1 MDSLTETLEL
11 CRRVTSGYRP
21 ALRNSPVA
29 DCTRRFELLPL
40 RYAAVG
46 GNPAQRARLPKLP
59 GYLNPFQEVGELTH
73 SSYAIRPLRE
83 GFLYLLIKRHSAAA
97 YEWHSQ
103 YRVAPNGSLLYISAD
118 APWEPAPSAGNLDEV
133 VRGFGW
139 TITLYDL
146 DDIQELRPLFSP
158 SPLTS
163 RMLDNYRL
171 LEDEY
176 RSSLP
181 AIDIARFI
189 QPSDAPPQPHVLKHD
204 QLGWVADFKAQDDP
218 QLQALLNLQPFNS
231 NQIVSPHASRQALAP
246 LIDQTKPRGAA
257 IVIEDA
263 IGITQELNAWRNAA
277 VEDVKV
283 KWLQRTV
290 EPGVDNERRL
300 LVAQSFLEIEK
311 LYPQM
316 VADRIVQREVMAET
330 IRNQP
335 FIHPEIYAFSE
346 RANRQADAHDEQMK
360 PHLAQF
366 ERDVRAK
373 VQARQDAGEFSK
385 KFDEKYGHLVDRQA
399 MHNQLESFEQVMQ
412 QAQQAAEDRAKDHA
426 RWVISERLLQA
437 LDRYDN
443 ADLVNGLAFAEQTG
457 QCVIGMELSQWGSTV
472 LDHWWRSDVA
482 DRANLAMRGITYNQ
496 EDLREELAALLE
508 AAKAAPAS
516 SETSFTLAEGLAKR
530 AHAAANAF
538 NRINALYEELQKGNS
553 TASIGLYAWYVAL
566 GRQVLRTAAPNSMDR
581 ALHQGL
587 RLTLFASVHEAAL
600 DIRLGEAARNG
611 EVLSPQRSAGQVSR
625 YLDQAWAEGLM
636 QADSKK
642 SDFYK
647 VRAAG
652 VVCLIEGML
661 MAFKAR
667 ELPDSDARVKTE
679 LMAAA
684 MTTAAAGFEIGASYV
699 DQVVTRYGANSV
711 TGRGA
716 AAAVGKLKLWGASLA
731 GMGGLILAWWDYTD
745 GSRYLNDSQSSDNR
759 NSTYKSVG
767 LAITYY
773 ARATATIVL
782 SLAEFG
788 TAVAIAKPLFDHL
801 SRSSQSKLVQLLS
814 RSASTLAK
822 KLGTQAARILLSRLV
837 LGAFWLGLVLT
848 IIIFIFEDDA
858 LEKWCKR
865 STFRVKKN
873 AKVYDTQ
880 EELVELH
887 SAFGEV
893 L

>member
-1 MDSLTETLEL
+1 MDSLSKTLDL
-11 CRRVTSGYRP
+11 CRHITEGYRP
-21 ALRNSPVA
+21 ALRSSPVA

-40 RYAAVG
+40 RYAAIG

-59 GYLNPFQEVGELTH
+59 GYLSPFQDVGELTN

-83 GFLYLLIKRHSAAA
+83 GFLYLLIKRHSEPA
-97 YEWHSQ
+97 YQWHSQ

-118 APWEPAPSAGNLDEV
+118 APWAPAPSASNMAEII
-133 VRGFGW
+133 RGFGW

-158 SPLTS
+158 SPLTP

-171 LEDEY
+171 LDDEY

-204 QLGWVADFKAQDDP
+204 QLGWVADFKAQGDAD
-218 QLQALLNLQPFNS
+218 LQALLDLQPFN
-231 NQIVSPHASRQALAP
+231 NDQIVSPHASRQALAP
-246 LIDQTKPRGAA
+246 LANQTKPRGAA

-277 VEDVKV
+277 VDEVKTQ
-283 KWLQRTV
+283 WLQREV

-316 VADRIVQREVMAET
+316 VADRIVKQAVMAENV
-330 IRNQP
+330 RHQP
-335 FIHPEIYAFSE
+335 FVHAEIYTFSE
-346 RANRQADAHDEQMK
+346 RARQQADAHDEQMK
-360 PHLAQF
+360 PHLAKF
-366 ERDVRAK
+366 ESDVRAK
-373 VQARQDAGEFSK
+373 VQARQEAGEFSK
-385 KFDEKYGHLVDRQA
+385 KFEQKYGHLIDRQA
-399 MHNQLESFEQVMQ
+399 MHDQLEGFEQAMQ
-412 QAQQAAEDRAKDHA
+412 QAQHAAEERAKDHA

-443 ADLVNGLAFAEQTG
+443 ADLINGLAFAEQTG
-457 QCVIGMELSQWGSTV
+457 QCVIGMELSEWGATV

-482 DRANLAMRGITYNQ
+482 DRDNLAMRGITYNQ
-496 EDLREELAALLE
+496 DDIREELAALRE
-508 AAKAAPAS
+508 AAKAEPPSES
-516 SETSFTLAEGLAKR
+516 SFVLRESLAR
-530 AHAAANAF
+530 QAHIAAGAF
-538 NRINALYEELQKGNS
+538 GRINALYEELQNRSS

-566 GRQVLRTAAPNSMDR
+566 GRQVLRTGAPNSVDR
-581 ALHQGL
+581 ALHHGL
-587 RLTLFASVHEAAL
+587 RLTLFASVHESAV
-600 DIRLGEAARNG
+600 DFRLGEAARNG
-611 EVLSPQRSAGQVSR
+611 QPLDPQRSAGQVSR

-636 QADSKK
+636 QADSKN

-652 VVCLIEGML
+652 LVCLLEGML

-699 DQVVTRYGANSV
+699 DQVVTRYGAKSV

-716 AAAVGKLKLWGASLA
+716 AAVLGRLKLWGASLA
-731 GMGGLILAWWDYTD
+731 GTGGLVLSWWDFVDAAEHYRYAQNSAAGHSTKKSRILALAYS
-745 GSRYLNDSQSSDNR
+745 SRAL
-759 NSTYKSVG
+759 
-767 LAITYY
+767 
-773 ARATATIVL
+773 ATITL
-782 SLAEFG
+782 SLAEAG
-788 TAVAIAKPLFDHL
+788 SAVATAKPFFDSL
-801 SRSSQSKLVQLLS
+801 SRNTQNKIVKM
-814 RSASTLAK
+814 LAK
-822 KLGTQAARILLSRLV
+822 SMAALASKLGTQAARLLLTRLI
-837 LGAFWLGLVLT
+837 LGAFWVGLVIT
-848 IIIFIFEDDA
+848 IIIYIFEDDA

-865 STFRVKKN
+865 SCFQLGKKSN
-873 AKVYDTQ
+873 HYEEY
-880 EELVELH
+880 EELSKLH
-887 SAFGEV
+887 AAFSEV
-893 L
+893 I

>member
-1 MDSLTETLEL
+1 MDSLSETLEL
-11 CRRVTSGYRP
+11 CRRITSGYRP

-59 GYLNPFQEVGELTH
+59 SYLSPFQEVGELTH

-83 GFLYLLIKRHSAAA
+83 GFLYLLIKRHSAPA

-118 APWEPAPSAGNLDEV
+118 APWEPAPLTGNLDDII
-133 VRGFGW
+133 RSFGW

-158 SPLTS
+158 SPLTP
-163 RMLDNYRL
+163 RLLDNYRL

-176 RSSLP
+176 RNSLP

-204 QLGWVADFKAQDDP
+204 QLNWVADFKAQDDAD
-218 QLQALLNLQPFNS
+218 LQALLDLQPFN
-231 NQIVSPHASRQALAP
+231 NDQIVSPHASRLALAP
-246 LIDQTKPRGAA
+246 PVNQTKPRGAA

-277 VEDVKV
+277 VDDVKT
-283 KWLQRTV
+283 KWLERTV
-290 EPGVDNERRL
+290 EPGVDNERKL

-316 VADRIVQREVMAET
+316 VAEEIVKREVMAEKV
-330 IRNQP
+330 RNQLHL
-335 FIHPEIYAFSE
+335 HPEIYLFSE
-346 RANRQADAHDEQMK
+346 RARQQADAHDERLK
-360 PHLAQF
+360 PHMAQF
-366 ERDVRAK
+366 ERGVRSK
-373 VQARQDAGEFSK
+373 VQARQDAGEFRK
-385 KFDEKYGHLVDRQA
+385 RFDQKYGHLVDRQA
-399 MHNQLESFEQVMQ
+399 MHDQLDGFEQAMQ
-412 QAQQAAEDRAKDHA
+412 HAQQAAEDRANDHT
-426 RWVISERLLQA
+426 RWVVSERLLQA

-443 ADLVNGLAFAEQTG
+443 ADLINGLAFAEQTG
-457 QCVIGMELSQWGSTV
+457 QCVIGMELSEGGTKV

-482 DRANLAMRGITYNQ
+482 DRGNLAIRGITYNQ

-508 AAKAAPAS
+508 AAKSEPPSAS
-516 SETSFTLAEGLAKR
+516 SFALPEALAR
-530 AHAAANAF
+530 QAHAAANAF
-538 NRINALYEELQKGNS
+538 GRINTLYEQMQAQSS

-566 GRQVLRTAAPNSMDR
+566 GRQVLRTATPNSMDR

-587 RLTLFASVHEAAL
+587 RLTLFASVHETAV
-600 DIRLGEAARNG
+600 DIRLSEAARSGQPIN
-611 EVLSPQRSAGQVSR
+611 PQRSAGQVSR

-636 QADSKK
+636 QARN

-647 VRAAG
+647 VRVSG
-652 VVCLIEGML
+652 LVCLLEGML

-679 LMAAA
+679 LLAAA
-684 MTTAAAGFEIGASYV
+684 MTTAAAGFEVGASYV
-699 DQVVTRYGANSV
+699 DQVVARYGANSV

-716 AAAVGKLKLWGASLA
+716 AAALGRLKLWGASLA
-731 GMGGLILAWWDYTD
+731 VTGGFVLAWWDFADAAQQLIYRQQNLTKHSTKKP
-745 GSRYLNDSQSSDNR
+745 GTLALAYASRAL
-759 NSTYKSVG
+759 
-767 LAITYY
+767 
-773 ARATATIVL
+773 ATITI
-782 SLAEFG
+782 SLAEAG
-788 TAVAIAKPLFDHL
+788 TAIAIAKPLFDHL
-801 SRSSQSKLVQLLS
+801 SQNAKTKLVRMMTTS
-814 RSASTLAK
+814 MGALAN
-822 KLGTQAARILLSRLV
+822 KLGTQAARLLLARLV
-837 LGAFWLGLVLT
+837 LGAFWIGVILT
-848 IIIFIFEDDA
+848 LIIYILEDDA

-865 STFRVKKN
+865 SCFRTHKN
-873 AKVYDTQ
+873 IKPYEEQ
-880 EELVELH
+880 EELSALH
-887 SAFGEV
+887 TAIGEV

>member
-1 MDSLTETLEL
+1 MDSLNETLEL
-11 CRRVTSGYRP
+11 CRRITSGYRP

-59 GYLNPFQEVGELTH
+59 GYLSPFQDVGELTH

-83 GFLYLLIKRHSAAA
+83 GFLYLLIKRHSAPA

-103 YRVAPNGSLLYISAD
+103 YRVAPNGSLLYISSD
-118 APWEPAPSAGNLDEV
+118 APWEPAPSAGNLDEIL
-133 VRGFGW
+133 RGFGW

-158 SPLTS
+158 SPLTP

-171 LEDEY
+171 LDDEY

-181 AIDIARFI
+181 TIDIARFI

-204 QLGWVADFKAQDDP
+204 QLNWVADFKAQDDAD
-218 QLQALLNLQPFNS
+218 LQALLDLQPFN
-231 NQIVSPHASRQALAP
+231 NDQIVSPHASRQALAP
-246 LIDQTKPRGAA
+246 LVNHSKPRGAA

-277 VEDVKV
+277 VEDVKTQ
-283 KWLQRTV
+283 WLARTV
-290 EPGVDNERRL
+290 EPGVDNERKL

-316 VADRIVQREVMAET
+316 MAEQIVKREVMAEKV
-330 IRNQP
+330 RNQP
-335 FIHPEIYAFSE
+335 HLHPEIYLFSE
-346 RANRQADAHDEQMK
+346 RASQQADAHDERMK

-366 ERDVRAK
+366 EREVRSK
-373 VQARQDAGEFSK
+373 VQARQDAGEFRK
-385 KFDEKYGHLVDRQA
+385 RFDKKYGHLVDRQA
-399 MHNQLESFEQVMQ
+399 MHDQLDGFEQAMQ
-412 QAQQAAEDRAKDHA
+412 HAQQAAEDRAKDHA
-426 RWVISERLLQA
+426 RWVVSERLLQA

-443 ADLVNGLAFAEQTG
+443 ADLISGLAFAEQTG
-457 QCVIGMELSQWGSTV
+457 QCVIGMELSEGGTKV

-482 DRANLAMRGITYNQ
+482 DRGNLAIRGITYNQ

-508 AAKAAPAS
+508 AAKSEPPSAS
-516 SETSFTLAEGLAKR
+516 SFALPEALAR
-530 AHAAANAF
+530 QAHAAANAF
-538 NRINALYEELQKGNS
+538 GRINTLYEQMQAQSS

-566 GRQVLRTAAPNSMDR
+566 GRQVLRTATPNSMDR

-587 RLTLFASVHEAAL
+587 RLTLFASVHEAAV
-600 DIRLGEAARNG
+600 DIRLSEAARSG
-611 EVLSPQRSAGQVSR
+611 QAIDPQRSAGQVSR

-636 QADSKK
+636 QARN

-647 VRAAG
+647 VRVSG
-652 VVCLIEGML
+652 LVCLLEGML

-679 LMAAA
+679 LLAAA
-684 MTTAAAGFEIGASYV
+684 MTTAAAGFEVGASYV
-699 DQVVTRYGANSV
+699 DQVVARYGANSV

-716 AAAVGKLKLWGASLA
+716 AAALGRLKLWGASLA
-731 GMGGLILAWWDYTD
+731 GTGGLVLAWWDYSD
-745 GSRYLNDSQSSDNR
+745 SSRHLKELQGTSKSHPA
-759 NSTYKSVG
+759 YKSG
-767 LAITYY
+767 ILAFTYVT
-773 ARATATIVL
+773 RATATIAL
-782 SLAEFG
+782 SLAELG
-788 TAVAIAKPLFDHL
+788 SAIAIAKPLFDHL
-801 SRSSQSKLVQLLS
+801 SKNSRSKIIHTLS
-814 RSASTLAK
+814 RSASVLAG
-822 KLGTQAARILLSRLV
+822 KLGTQAARLLLARLV
-837 LGAFWLGLVLT
+837 LGAFWLGLVMT
-848 IIIFIFEDDA
+848 VIILILEDDA

-865 STFRVKKN
+865 STYRINKD
-873 AKVYDTQ
+873 ADAYDIND
-880 EELVELH
+880 ELPALH
-887 SAFGEV
+887 SAFSEV
-893 L
+893 I

>member
-1 MDSLTETLEL
+1 MDSLKETLEL
-11 CRRVTSGYRP
+11 CRRITSGYRP

-59 GYLNPFQEVGELTH
+59 GYLSPFQEVGELTH

-83 GFLYLLIKRHSAAA
+83 GFLYLLIKRHSAPA

-118 APWEPAPSAGNLDEV
+118 APWEPAPLTGNLDDII
-133 VRGFGW
+133 RSFGW

-158 SPLTS
+158 SPLTP
-163 RMLDNYRL
+163 RLLDNYRL

-176 RSSLP
+176 RNSLP

-204 QLGWVADFKAQDDP
+204 QLNWVADFKAQNDAD
-218 QLQALLNLQPFNS
+218 LQALLDLQPFN
-231 NQIVSPHASRQALAP
+231 NDQIVSPHASRQALAP
-246 LIDQTKPRGAA
+246 LVNHSKPRGAA

-277 VEDVKV
+277 VEDVKTQ
-283 KWLQRTV
+283 WLARTV
-290 EPGVDNERRL
+290 EPGVDNERKL

-316 VADRIVQREVMAET
+316 VAEQIVKREVMAEKV
-330 IRNQP
+330 RNQP
-335 FIHPEIYAFSE
+335 HLHPEIYLFSE
-346 RANRQADAHDEQMK
+346 RANQQADAHDERMK

-366 ERDVRAK
+366 EREVRSK
-373 VQARQDAGEFSK
+373 VQARQDAGEFRK
-385 KFDEKYGHLVDRQA
+385 RFDQKYGHLVDRQA
-399 MHNQLESFEQVMQ
+399 MHDQLDGFEQAMQ
-412 QAQQAAEDRAKDHA
+412 HAQQAAEDRAKDHT
-426 RWVISERLLQA
+426 RWVVSERLLQA

-443 ADLVNGLAFAEQTG
+443 ADLINGLAFAEQTG
-457 QCVIGMELSQWGSTV
+457 QCVIGMELSEGGTKV

-482 DRANLAMRGITYNQ
+482 DRRNLAMRGISYNQ
-496 EDLREELAALLE
+496 DDIREELAALIE
-508 AAKAAPAS
+508 AAKAEPP
-516 SETSFTLAEGLAKR
+516 SEFNYTLAEGLAKR

-538 NRINALYEELQKGNS
+538 GRMNALYEELQKRNNS
-553 TASIGLYAWYVAL
+553 ASIGLYGWFVAL
-566 GRQVLRTAAPNSMDR
+566 GRQVLRSGAPNSADR
-581 ALHQGL
+581 ALHHGL
-587 RLTLFASVHEAAL
+587 RLALFASVHETAV
-600 DIRLGEAARNG
+600 DVRLSEAARSGQPVN
-611 EVLSPQRSAGQVSR
+611 SIRSGGQIAR

-636 QADSKK
+636 QADSQK

-652 VVCLIEGML
+652 LVCLLEGML

-679 LMAAA
+679 LLAAA
-684 MTTAAAGFEIGASYV
+684 MTTAAAGFEVGASYV
-699 DQVVTRYGANSV
+699 DQVAIRYGAKSV

-716 AAAVGKLKLWGASLA
+716 AATLGRLKLWGAALA
-731 GMGGLILAWWDYTD
+731 GTGGFVLAWWDFAD
-745 GSRYLNDSQSSDNR
+745 GAENFKAASA
-759 NSTYKSVG
+759 STKSWT
-767 LAITYY
+767 LAGAYHT
-773 ARATATIVL
+773 RAMATLTL
-782 SLAEFG
+782 SIGELG
-788 TAVAIAKPLFDHL
+788 TAIAIAKPFFDYL
-801 SRSSQSKLVQLLS
+801 SHNAKTKFARMLASSMGE
-814 RSASTLAK
+814 LAK
-822 KLGTQAARILLSRLV
+822 KLGTQAARLLLARLV
-837 LGAFWLGLVLT
+837 VGAFWIGLILT
-848 IIIFIFEDDA
+848 IAIYLLEDDA
-858 LEKWCKR
+858 LEKWCR
-865 STFRVKKN
+865 RCCFRIRKT
-873 AKVYDTQ
+873 AKPYEEH
-880 EELVELH
+880 EELKELH
-887 SAFGEV
+887 SAFSEV

>member
-11 CRRVTSGYRP
+11 CRRITTGYRP

-59 GYLNPFQEVGELTH
+59 GYLNPFQDVGELTH

-118 APWEPAPSAGNLDEV
+118 APWEPAPSTGNLDEIM
-133 VRGFGW
+133 RGFGW
-139 TITLYDL
+139 TISLYDL
-146 DDIQELRPLFSP
+146 DNIQELRPLYSP
-158 SPLTS
+158 SPLTL

-189 QPSDAPPQPHVLKHD
+189 QPSEAPPQPHVLKHD
-204 QLGWVADFKAQDDP
+204 QLGWVADFKAQDDSD
-218 QLQALLNLQPFNS
+218 LQALLDLQPFNS
-231 NQIVSPHASRQALAP
+231 DQIVSPHASRQALAP
-246 LIDQTKPRGAA
+246 QVNQTKPRGAA

-263 IGITQELNAWRNAA
+263 IGISQELNAWRNAA
-277 VEDVKV
+277 VDDVKV

-316 VADRIVQREVMAET
+316 LADRIVKREVMAET
-330 IRNQP
+330 VRNQP
-335 FIHPEIYAFSE
+335 YTHPEIYAFSE
-346 RANRQADAHDEQMK
+346 RARQQADAHDERMK

-366 ERDVRAK
+366 EREVRAK

-385 KFDEKYGHLVDRQA
+385 EFDQKYGHLVDRQA
-399 MHNQLESFEQVMQ
+399 MRDQLESFEQAMQ

-426 RWVISERLLQA
+426 RWLISERLLQA

-443 ADLVNGLAFAEQTG
+443 ADLINGLAFAEQTG
-457 QCVIGMELSQWGSTV
+457 QCVIGMELSEWGASV
-472 LDHWWRSDVA
+472 WDHWWRSDVA
-482 DRANLAMRGITYNQ
+482 GRGNLAMRGITYNQ
-496 EDLREELAALLE
+496 EDLREALAALLQ
-508 AAKAAPAS
+508 AAKAEPPSAFD
-516 SETSFTLAEGLAKR
+516 FTLAEGLAKR

-538 NRINALYEELQKGNS
+538 GRINALYEELQKANS

-566 GRQVLRTAAPNSMDR
+566 SRQVLRTGAPNNVDR

-587 RLTLFASVHEAAL
+587 RLTLFASVHEAAV
-600 DIRLGEAARNG
+600 DVRLGDAARNG
-611 EVLSPQRSAGQVSR
+611 QVLNPQRSAGQVSR

-636 QADSKK
+636 QADSNK

-652 VVCLIEGML
+652 VVCLLEGML

-699 DQVVTRYGANSV
+699 DQVVTRYGTNSV

-716 AAAVGKLKLWGASLA
+716 AATVGRLKLWGASLA
-731 GMGGLILAWWDYTD
+731 GMGGLIFAWWDYAD
-745 GSRYLNDSQSSDNR
+745 ADRYFREAQGKESRVR
-759 NSTYKSVG
+759 TNS
-767 LAITYY
+767 LANAYRI
-773 ARATATIVL
+773 RGTATIVL
-782 SLAEFG
+782 GLAEAG
-788 TAVAIAKPLFDHL
+788 TAIAIAKTVFDSL
-801 SRSSQSKLVQLLS
+801 SHNAKTKFGRMLATSMG
-814 RSASTLAK
+814 TLAK
-822 KLGTQAARILLSRLV
+822 KLGTNAARLLLSRLV
-837 LGAFWLGLVLT
+837 LGAFWVSLALT
-848 IIIFIFEDDA
+848 VVIYLLEDDS

-865 STFRVKKN
+865 SCFRIGKTSKL
-873 AKVYDTQ
+873 YEEH
-880 EELVELH
+880 EELKYLH
-887 SAFGEV
+887 SAFREV
-893 L
+893 I

>member
-1 MDSLTETLEL
+1 MDSLTDTLDL
-11 CRRVTSGYRP
+11 CRRITTGYRP

-59 GYLNPFQEVGELTH
+59 GYLSPFQEVAALTH

-83 GFLYLLIKRHSAAA
+83 GFLYLLIKRHSAPAH
-97 YEWHSQ
+97 EWHSQ

-118 APWEPAPSAGNLDEV
+118 APWEPAPSAGNLEDI
-133 VRGFGW
+133 VRAFGW

-158 SPLTS
+158 SPLTP

-181 AIDIARFI
+181 AIDIAGFI

-204 QLGWVADFKAQDDP
+204 QLNWVADFKAQDDAD
-218 QLQALLNLQPFNS
+218 LQALLDQQPFN
-231 NQIVSPHASRQALAP
+231 NAQIVSPHASRQALAP
-246 LIDQTKPRGAA
+246 PMNQTKPRGAA

-263 IGITQELNAWRNAA
+263 LGITQELNAWRNAA
-277 VEDVKV
+277 VDEVKTH
-283 KWLQRTV
+283 WLQRVV
-290 EPGVDNERRL
+290 EPGVDNERKL

-316 VADRIVQREVMAET
+316 MAERIVKREVMAEAV
-330 IRNQP
+330 RKQP
-335 FIHPEIYAFSE
+335 VTPVDFYGFTDHA
-346 RANRQADAHDEQMK
+346 RQQADAHDARMK
-360 PHLAQF
+360 PHLAQY
-366 ERDVRAK
+366 EREVRAK

-385 KFDEKYGHLVDRQA
+385 KFDQKYGHLVDRQA
-399 MHNQLESFEQVMQ
+399 MHDQLAGFEQAMQ
-412 QAQQAAEDRAKDHA
+412 QAQQAAEDRAKDHT
-426 RWVISERLLQA
+426 RWLLSERLLQA

-443 ADLVNGLAFAEQTG
+443 ADLINGLAFAEQTG
-457 QCVIGMELSQWGSTV
+457 QCVIGMELSEWGATV

-482 DRANLAMRGITYNQ
+482 HRGNLAMRGITYNQ
-496 EDLREELAALLE
+496 VDIREALAALLE
-508 AAKAAPAS
+508 AAKAEPA
-516 SETSFTLAEGLAKR
+516 SETSFTLRESLAR
-530 AHAAANAF
+530 QAHIAANAF
-538 NRINALYEELQKGNS
+538 ARINTLYEELQSRNS

-566 GRQVLRTAAPNSMDR
+566 GRQVLRTGAPSSVDR
-581 ALHQGL
+581 ALHHGL
-587 RLTLFASVHEAAL
+587 RLTLFASVHETAV
-600 DIRLGEAARNG
+600 DIRLGEAARSGQPLN
-611 EVLSPQRSAGQVSR
+611 PQRSGAQVAR

-636 QADSKK
+636 QANN

-652 VVCLIEGML
+652 LVCLLEGML

-679 LMAAA
+679 LFAAA

-716 AAAVGKLKLWGASLA
+716 AVTLGRLKLWGGSLA
-731 GMGGLILAWWDYTD
+731 GMGGLVLAWWDFADAAEHFKYRQD
-745 GSRYLNDSQSSDNR
+745 GANRDNKNNSDI
-759 NSTYKSVG
+759 
-767 LAITYY
+767 LAPAY
-773 ARATATIVL
+773 AMRALATIAL
-782 SLAEFG
+782 SLTEIG
-788 TAVAIAKPLFDHL
+788 TAIAIAKPFFDYL
-801 SRSSQSKLVQLLS
+801 SHSAKTKFVRMLAKSMGVLS
-814 RSASTLAK
+814 K
-822 KLGTQAARILLSRLV
+822 KLGTQASRLILSRLI
-837 LGAFWLGLVLT
+837 LGFFWVGIVLT
-848 IIIFIFEDDA
+848 LIIYLFEDDA

-865 STFRVKKN
+865 SCFRMGRYSR
-873 AKVYDTQ
+873 AYEEQ
-880 EELVELH
+880 EELGALH
-887 SAFGEV
+887 SAFSEV

>member
-1 MDSLTETLEL
+1 MDSLSKTLDL
-11 CRRVTSGYRP
+11 CRDITESYRP

-29 DCTRRFELLPL
+29 NCTRRFELLPL
-40 RYAAVG
+40 RYAAIG

-59 GYLNPFQEVGELTH
+59 GYLSPFQDVGELTH

-83 GFLYLLIKRHSAAA
+83 GFLYLLIKRHSEPA
-97 YEWHSQ
+97 YQWHSQ
-103 YRVAPNGSLLYISAD
+103 YRVAANGSLLYISAD
-118 APWEPAPSAGNLDEV
+118 APWAPAPSASTMAEIM
-133 VRGFGW
+133 RGFGW

-158 SPLTS
+158 SPLTP

-171 LEDEY
+171 LDDQY

-189 QPSDAPPQPHVLKHD
+189 QPSDAPPQAHVLKHD
-204 QLGWVADFKAQDDP
+204 QLGWIADFRAQGDAD
-218 QLQALLNLQPFNS
+218 LQALLDLQPFN
-231 NQIVSPHASRQALAP
+231 NDQIVSPHASRQALAP
-246 LIDQTKPRGAA
+246 LVNQSKPRGAA

-277 VEDVKV
+277 VDDVKTQ
-283 KWLQRTV
+283 WLQREV

-316 VADRIVQREVMAET
+316 MAEQIVKREVMAENV
-330 IRNQP
+330 RNQP
-335 FIHPEIYAFSE
+335 YVHAEIYAFSE
-346 RANRQADAHDEQMK
+346 RAKHQADAHDERMK

-366 ERDVRAK
+366 ERDVRVK

-385 KFDEKYGHLVDRQA
+385 KFEQKYGQLVDRQA
-399 MHNQLESFEQVMQ
+399 MHDQLQGFEQAMQ
-412 QAQQAAEDRAKDHA
+412 QAQQAAEDRAQDHA
-426 RWVISERLLQA
+426 RWVISEPLLQA

-443 ADLVNGLAFAEQTG
+443 ADLINGLAFAEQTG
-457 QCVIGMELSQWGSTV
+457 QCVIGMELSAWGTTV
-472 LDHWWRSDVA
+472 LDHWWRKDVA

-496 EDLREELAALLE
+496 DDIREALAALRE
-508 AAKAAPAS
+508 AAKAEPAPESSFVLRESLARQAHIAAS
-516 SETSFTLAEGLAKR
+516 
-530 AHAAANAF
+530 AF
-538 NRINALYEELQKGNS
+538 GRINTLYEELQNRNS

-566 GRQVLRTAAPNSMDR
+566 GRQVLRTGAPNSVDR
-581 ALHQGL
+581 ALHHGL
-587 RLTLFASVHEAAL
+587 RLTLFASVHESAV

-611 EVLSPQRSAGQVSR
+611 QPLDPRRSAGQVSR
-625 YLDQAWAEGLM
+625 YLDQVWAEGLM

-652 VVCLIEGML
+652 LVCLLEGML

-699 DQVVTRYGANSV
+699 DQVVTKYGAKSV

-716 AAAVGKLKLWGASLA
+716 AATLGRLKLWGASLA
-731 GMGGLILAWWDYTD
+731 GTGGFVLAWWDFAD
-745 GSRYLNDSQSSDNR
+745 GVQSFTPESV
-759 NSTYKSVG
+759 STKSWTLSG
-767 LAITYY
+767 AYHT
-773 ARATATIVL
+773 RAMATLVL
-782 SLAEFG
+782 STAEVG
-788 TAVAIAKPLFDHL
+788 TAIATAKPLFDYFAL
-801 SRSSQSKLVQLLS
+801 NGRSKLTRVIA
-814 RSASTLAK
+814 RSFGRLA
-822 KLGTQAARILLSRLV
+822 SRLGAQTARFLLARLI
-837 LGAFWLGLVLT
+837 LGAFWVGLIVTAL
-848 IIIFIFEDDA
+848 IFLLEDDA

-865 STFRVKKN
+865 SSYRLEKA
-873 AKVYDTQ
+873 AKPHAEE
-880 EELVELH
+880 EELAALH
-887 SAFGEV
+887 SALSEV
-893 L
+893 I